1 VGSQADRS
9 EVASFV
15 DDFKVGGFVQLVDED
30 GSLWQ
35 RLGATI
41 RSSFLFVGRDGAVQ
55 RTGYG
60 EMTEAKLRDTVLQL
74 SEH

>member
-15 DDFKVGGFVQLVDED
+15 DDFKVGDFVQLVDVD

-41 RSSFLFVGRDGAVQ
+41 RSSFLFVSRDGTVQ

-60 EMTEAKLRDTVLQL
+60 QMTEAKLRATVTQMA
-74 SEH
+74 ER